1 MRLTMARILILGSHP
16 DSLVNFRK
24 EMLRDLAAHNHVIAC
39 VPDASLGMI
48 HELDL
53 IGVEYRNVR
62 LARTGLNPIHDLKLF
77 KELYTLFKHLQ
88 ADQLFSYTAKPVI
101 FGSLAA
107 KLAGVKQC
115 YAMITG
121 LGSYFTFSDFKS
133 LIVRSIM
140 VVLYKTAL
148 RFNNKV
154 FFQNPDDIN
163 DFRRFRIF
171 NDPRRTVMVNGSG
184 VNLDYFKALPTNLE
198 PIKFLLVARLIK
210 SKGINEYLIAAHQL
224 KQQYPHVEFL
234 LVGGGDAKSETID
247 PQLIKNAVDD
257 KTITY
262 LGKLADVRS
271 ALSQA
276 SVFVLPSYREGTPR
290 SVLEAMASARPII
303 TTDVPGC
310 RETVIEGENG
320 FLIPAK
326 DVEALRLAMEKFIL
340 KPKLIR
346 HMGARSRELAQE
358 KYDVKKVNKLILNS
372 MGHDYV

>member
-1 MRLTMARILILGSHP
+1 
-16 DSLVNFRK
+16 
-24 EMLRDLAAHNHVIAC
+24 
-39 VPDASLGMI
+39 
-48 HELDL
+48 
-53 IGVEYRNVR
+53 
-62 LARTGLNPIHDLKLF
+62 
-77 KELYTLFKHLQ
+77 
-88 ADQLFSYTAKPVI
+88 
-101 FGSLAA
+101 
-107 KLAGVKQC
+107 
-115 YAMITG
+115 
-121 LGSYFTFSDFKS
+121 
-133 LIVRSIM
+133 
-140 VVLYKTAL
+140 
-148 RFNNKV
+148 
-154 FFQNPDDIN
+154 
-163 DFRRFRIF
+163 
-171 NDPRRTVMVNGSG
+171 
-184 VNLDYFKALPTNLE
+184 
-198 PIKFLLVARLIK
+198 VARLIK